1 VVGEPPAAKAETEL
15 CVEGAN
21 LVFAVAKSFTSVK
34 LEPFQDSVFACDPP
48 PKAMAP
54 EATPDPLNPDLAVFK
69 SPTSVHEDPS
79 QDSLFATSD
88 GVYPPKY
95 KPEELEEP
103 AAPPSALDVF
113 NSAISVQ
120 EDPFQD
126 SIDVD
131 IGGTN
136 PPHKTEDV

>member
-1 VVGEPPAAKAETEL
+1 M
-15 CVEGAN
+15 
-21 LVFAVAKSFTSVK
+21 KS
-34 LEPFQDSVFACDPP
+34 L
-48 PKAMAP
+48 
-54 EATPDPLNPDLAVFK
+54 ATINPNVQQ
-69 SPTSVHEDPS
+69 P
-79 QDSLFATSD
+79 
-88 GVYPPKY
+88 Y